1 MGWAA
6 GLLWLLTSMGNSG
19 FLNLVAPVLELALAV
34 ILVRRKLH
42 REYPFFF
49 IYLASS
55 ICIAILRVFAANA
68 SYRYYFLVYWR
79 SEAVYAL
86 LGLLVLY
93 EVFRWFFSAFY
104 RHWRWFW
111 MMFPA
116 VIVVVLAASIWY
128 AIDYPPVQANRVIS
142 FVLVFGIA
150 LNFVRIGLFF
160 LFFALVRIFKLRPWE
175 YAFAIVVGFA
185 MAAFGALTA
194 YLLRSE
200 FGTKF
205 NPVVQYAP
213 PVAYTLAVVL
223 WLIVFSGPEREY
235 ELGPGITRE
244 RLLEE
249 IRRYNQYLIRLREK
263 FK

>member
-1 MGWAA
+1 MGKSA
-6 GLLWLLTSMGNSG
+6 L
-19 FLNLVAPVLELALAV
+19 LNLVAPVLELVLSV

-49 IYLASS
+49 VYLVSS
-55 ICIAILRVFAANA
+55 ICIAILRVFAAT
-68 SYRYYFLVYWR
+68 SYRYYFLIFWR
-79 SEAVYAL
+79 SEAVYAVL
-86 LGLLVLY
+86 ALLVLH

-104 RHWRWFW
+104 RHWSWFW
-111 MMFPA
+111 ALFPA
-116 VIVVVLAASIWY
+116 VSVVVLVASIWY
-128 AIDYPPVQANRVIS
+128 AIYYPPTQANRVIS

-150 LNFVRIGLFF
+150 VNLMQIGLFL
-160 LFFALVRIFKLRPWE
+160 LFFLLVRIFKLRPWE

-235 ELGPGITRE
+235 QLAPGITRE

-249 IRRYNQYLIRLREK
+249 IRRYNQYLNRLRGK
-263 FK
+263 LK

>member
-1 MGWAA
+1 MTRLGILLSLAVTALQA
-6 GLLWLLTSMGNSG
+6 GLL
-19 FLNLVAPVLELALAV
+19 A
-34 ILVRRKLH
+34 ILVWRKIY

-49 IYLASS
+49 SYIIFSIYSAFARLAV
-55 ICIAILRVFAANA
+55 AQHYQVYFMVFWITAGI
-68 SYRYYFLVYWR
+68 Y
-79 SEAVYAL
+79 AV
-86 LGLLVLY
+86 LGLLVLD
-93 EVFRWFFSAFY
+93 EIFRWFFSAFY
-104 RHWRWFW
+104 RYWNWFW
-111 MMFPA
+111 ALFPVVSA
-116 VIVVVLAASIWY
+116 VVLATSVWY
-128 AIDYPPVQANRVIS
+128 AIYYPPIQANRVIS

-150 LNFVRIGLFF
+150 VNLVQIGLFL
-160 LFFALVRIFKLRPWE
+160 LFFALVRILKLRRWE
-175 YAFAIVVGFA
+175 YPFAIVMGFA
-185 MAAFGALTA
+185 MAAFGALAA

-223 WLIVFSGPEREY
+223 WLIVFSGPEREF

-249 IRRYNQYLIRLREK
+249 IRQYNQYLNRLREK